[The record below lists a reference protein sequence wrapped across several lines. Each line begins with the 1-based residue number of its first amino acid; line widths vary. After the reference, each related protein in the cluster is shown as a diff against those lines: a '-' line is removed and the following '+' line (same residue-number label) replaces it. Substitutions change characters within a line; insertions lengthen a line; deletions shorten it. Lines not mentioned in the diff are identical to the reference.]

1 MPKTIEQQMNERRDA
16 RKAKSTKK
24 RKKATMKNKIASDR
38 RMSKKRNAKI
48 KKARAEE
55 APAAKMARL
64 EVQHAKAQ
72 GNRVKKEHELAQI
85 ELARRELARRRL
97 LPFIQRFD
105 ESYEAGWFHKDLCMR
120 LEKFLQ
126 DVVDKKE
133 PRLMLFVP
141 PRHGKSITS
150 SQNFPAWAFGKYPWL
165 EFISTS
171 YAETLQIDFSKKIQ
185 SMIRS
190 EEYQILFPGVIIPK
204 NHEAVSRWQLAEL
217 NERGAHKLTGGGL
230 LAAGVGGPLT
240 GRGAHIGL
248 IDDPIK
254 NAEEADSDN
263 IRNSIKNWYSST
275 FYTRMAPGAG
285 ILIIQ
290 TRWHDDDLS
299 GWLIHEMME
308 AVKDAEDDSDWPVDV
323 DKWEIVSYPAI
334 ATGNEKYRRKGEAL
348 HPERYSLAALLKKR
362 RTMIPRHWSALYQQN
377 PVSEEGSYFN
387 QNMIRY
393 YNPQDLPPLEELDIY
408 CAGDLAISKAETA
421 DYTVF
426 EIVGLDK
433 NGTVWVL
440 DIRRD
445 RWNTDEITD
454 QIIDIHLTWHPVR
467 FGLEKDK
474 IAMAITGELERK
486 CRDYMID
493 AQTPRPITDLYVE
506 ELHIGGRDKRL
517 RARPIQ
523 GRMARGEV
531 MVPRGALWVDNW
543 VNEHLRFDMGRYD
556 DTVDANAW
564 IGQMIKD
571 EVWRPREPA
580 RKKKEKSWKDK
591 LKAHTKGG
599 RGGNPMLA

>member
-1 MPKTIEQQMNERRDA
+1 MPKTVKEQMNARRDS
-16 RKAKSTKK
+16 RKKKAKK
-24 RKKATMKNKIASDR
+24 RTVKLRVKADAKS
-38 RMSKKRNAKI
+38 SKKRVAKA
-48 KKARAEE
+48 KRKRAAET
-55 APAAKMARL
+55 PSAKMARL
-64 EVQHAKAQ
+64 EVLHAKSTAKR
-72 GNRVKKEHELAQI
+72 GRKEWELAQQ

-105 ESYEAGWFHKDLCMR
+105 PTYTAGWFHKDLCMR

-126 DVVDKKE
+126 DVVDHKE

-150 SQNFPAWAFGKYPWL
+150 SQNFPAWSFGKYPWL

-204 NHEAVSRWQLAEL
+204 NHEAVSRWQIATV
-217 NERGAHKLTGGGL
+217 NERGVNKLTGGGL

-299 GWLIHEMME
+299 GWLIHEMLE
-308 AVKDAEDDSDWPVDV
+308 AAKDAEEWPVDV
-323 DKWEIVSYPAI
+323 DRWEVISYPAI
-334 ATGNEKYRRKGEAL
+334 ATADEKYRKKGDAL
-348 HPERYSLAALLKKR
+348 HPERYSKAALLKKR

-377 PVSEEGSYFN
+377 PISEEGSYFS
-387 QNMIRY
+387 QAMIRY
-393 YNPQDLPPLEELDIY
+393 YNPGEPPELADLDIY
-408 CAGDLAISKAETA
+408 CAGDLAISKSETA

-426 EIVGLDK
+426 EIIGLDK
-433 NGTVWVL
+433 DDNVWVL
-440 DIRRD
+440 DVRRD

-454 QIIDIHLTWHPVR
+454 QIISIHNDWHPVR

-486 CRDYMID
+486 CREFKVGNE
-493 AQTPRPITDLYVE
+493 PRPITDLYVE
-506 ELHIGGRDKRL
+506 DLHIGGRDKRL

-523 GRMARGEV
+523 GRMARGKV
-531 MVPRGALWVDNW
+531 LVPRGALWVDNW
-543 VNEHLRFDMGRYD
+543 INEHLRFDMGRYD

-571 EVWRPREPA
+571 EVFRVKDPV
-580 RKKKEKSWKDK
+580 RKRKQKSWKDK
-591 LKAHTKGG
+591 LKKHVKGSG
-599 RGGNPMLA
+599 RGNPMLA

>member
-1 MPKTIEQQMNERRDA
+1 MPKATKTTKQRMNESRNAKVRKRKKKALKKKVA
-16 RKAKSTKK
+16 RNKKSSKIAVAKK
-24 RKKATMKNKIASDR
+24 RKATAARSKSEIVASTDIA
-38 RMSKKRNAKI
+38 NAKRAATVQ
-48 KKARAEE
+48 KKQDVLARE
-55 APAAKMARL
+55 
-64 EVQHAKAQ
+64 
-72 GNRVKKEHELAQI
+72 

-105 ESYEAGWFHKDLCMR
+105 SSYEAGWFHKDLCMR
-120 LEKFLQ
+120 LERFLAA
-126 DVVDKKE
+126 VVRKEE

-150 SQNFPAWAFGKYPWL
+150 SQNFPAWSFGKYPWL

-190 EEYQILFPGVIIPK
+190 EEYKILFPGVVIPK
-204 NHEAVSRWQLAEL
+204 NHEAVSRWQLGKFD
-217 NERGAHKLTGGGL
+217 ERGIMRLTGGGL

-240 GRGAHIGL
+240 GRGANIGL

-254 NAEEADSDN
+254 NAEEADSDL
-263 IRNSIKNWYSST
+263 IRNAIKNWYSST
-275 FYTRMAPGAG
+275 FYTRMAPGGG

-299 GWLIHEMME
+299 GWLIHEMAE

-323 DKWEIVSYPAI
+323 DKWEVISYPAI
-334 ATGNEKYRRKGEAL
+334 ATGDERWRKKGEPL

-377 PVSEEGSYFN
+377 PVSEEGAYFTGE
-387 QNMIRY
+387 MIRY
-393 YNPQDLPPLEELDIY
+393 YNPGDVPPLHDLDIY

-426 EIVGLDK
+426 EVVGLDRHGK
-433 NGTVWVL
+433 VWVL

-454 QIIDIHLTWHPVR
+454 QIIDIHRVWNPVR

-486 CRDYMID
+486 CRDFKVRNE
-493 AQTPRPITDLYVE
+493 PRPITDLYIE

-543 VNEHLRFDMGRYD
+543 INEHLRFDQGRND
-556 DTVDANAW
+556 DCVDANGW

-571 EVWRPREPA
+571 EIWRPRTQVR
-580 RKKKEKSWKDK
+580 RKKKKSWKDQ
-591 LKAHTKGG
+591 LKKHVKGG
-599 RGGNPMLA
+599 GGKGNPMLA